1 MLDVW
6 LQLETLFCFGMY
18 SSGAD
23 GVSDVFVCSVRITTG
38 DRYRI
43 AGSRVGPPRV
53 VGEKLQSGLA
63 TVECGGKRAK
73 RNREKGPRSN
83 TLGTPCRK
91 ENNRPFTS
99 TVQAVAQSM
108 RMEEHQDPNYQTDH
122 PRKRG
127 WWSCQLCGCSH
138 FHGEEFCGGCGTPKA
153 AAAQEPPSKLLEPLW
168 RDKEEKGRAAE
179 TAYRDW
185 RRAESLNIER
195 RSLADRI
202 SPARRSEYER
212 RIAECKAKKAAYR
225 RASAVFHDAGRKYKT
240 ALSRWQHEWAG
251 NVTNAKKM
259 LGVPTNATEEEI
271 KSAYRRAAKLYHPD
285 RAEGNG
291 LTVEEATRAF
301 RQIQEAYEVLC
312 AVFYRVRS

>member
-1 MLDVW
+1 MNAERLRIVHTHGATSFSR
-6 LQLETLFCFGMY
+6 QL
-18 SSGAD
+18 
-23 GVSDVFVCSVRITTG
+23 
-38 DRYRI
+38 
-43 AGSRVGPPRV
+43 
-53 VGEKLQSGLA
+53 
-63 TVECGGKRAK
+63 
-73 RNREKGPRSN
+73 RE
-83 TLGTPCRK
+83 LGTRRRSRRRLK
-91 ENNRPFTS
+91 
-99 TVQAVAQSM
+99 A
-108 RMEEHQDPNYQTDH
+108 
-122 PRKRG
+122 RG
-127 WWSCQLCGCSH
+127 GID
-138 FHGEEFCGGCGTPKA
+138 
-153 AAAQEPPSKLLEPLW
+153 LW

-312 AVFYRVRS
+312 AVFVNRVRS

>member
-1 MLDVW
+1 MKRR
-6 LQLETLFCFGMY
+6 
-18 SSGAD
+18 APPP
-23 GVSDVFVCSVRITTG
+23 
-38 DRYRI
+38 
-43 AGSRVGPPRV
+43 GS
-53 VGEKLQSGLA
+53 A
-63 TVECGGKRAK
+63 AAHA
-73 RNREKGPRSN
+73 
-83 TLGTPCRK
+83 
-91 ENNRPFTS
+91 
-99 TVQAVAQSM
+99 AVAVS
-108 RMEEHQDPNYQTDH
+108 PNSAT
-122 PRKRG
+122 
-127 WWSCQLCGCSH
+127 
-138 FHGEEFCGGCGTPKA
+138 GGAGGGV
-153 AAAQEPPSKLLEPLW
+153 PP
-168 RDKEEKGRAAE
+168 
-179 TAYRDW
+179 
-185 RRAESLNIER
+185 
-195 RSLADRI
+195 I

-312 AVFYRVRS
+312 AVFVNRVRS